1 MSRFVS
7 CRSCLRNPEPC
18 LVATAV
24 GSQAP
29 QGIPTCQ
36 LNTAAC
42 LARRCLSGQVT
53 FTSLGSVIHA
63 FHLVTFPSCLFTGCP
78 FTGANSV
85 SLPAPSLCHLPAL
98 CQAAVCQ
105 QPDTLSSKPILLLIV
120 AHTCL
125 LSRLCLP
132 LDGASMP
139 CSRCHCVVQR
149 KTGLGDTLNSITCQ
163 RLCLYEALLIRLC
176 YLVSSFS
183 LHPSHPSYHL
193 STCPPER
200 TVITMKWDFNLNNYR
215 T

>member
-24 GSQAP
+24 GSQAL
-29 QGIPTCQ
+29 QGIPTFPAQHC
-36 LNTAAC
+36 C
-42 LARRCLSGQVT
+42 LPCTQMPLRAGDFYLLGVCHSCIPPGDLS
-53 FTSLGSVIHA
+53 FMSLYWVPIY
-63 FHLVTFPSCLFTGCP
+63 GC
-78 FTGANSV
+78 NSV

-105 QPDTLSSKPILLLIV
+105 QPDTLSSKPTLLLIV
-120 AHTCL
+120 ARTCL
-125 LSRLCLP
+125 LSPLCLP

-149 KTGLGDTLNSITCQ
+149 KTGLGETLNSITCQ

-183 LHPSHPSYHL
+183 LHPFHPSYHL

-200 TVITMKWDFNLNNYR
+200 TVITMKWDFNLNSYR